1 MKALIV
7 CTSHS
12 TFPTKSQ
19 STGIWLG
26 ELTAFFNELARKKI
40 RIDLASPRGGAIPVD
55 PRSADNKEAD
65 RVFQNFPILKSLIS
79 NSIPLNEIHP
89 QEYQIVYL
97 TGGHGALWD
106 FPDNIY
112 LQNIIRSVFESGG
125 WITGVGH
132 GLSALLNVKT
142 SDGVTLL
149 IKDKYLT
156 SFTNIEDNMVSLFAE
171 IPFSLEERLRDR
183 GVIFTKALLPFVENI
198 EMDERL
204 ITGQN
209 PNSAR
214 KVALKLLEE
223 VSEK

>member
-7 CTSHS
+7 CTSHR
-12 TFPTKSQ
+12 TFPTKNPP
-19 STGIWLG
+19 TGIWLG
-26 ELTAFFNELARKKI
+26 ELTGFFGELARKKI
-40 RIDLASPRGGAIPVD
+40 RIDLASPKGGPVPVD
-55 PRSADNKEAD
+55 PRSADNKDAD
-65 RVFQNFPILKSLIS
+65 KVFHTYPSLRTLID

-106 FPDNIY
+106 FPENIY
-112 LQNIIRSVFESGG
+112 LQNIIRSVFENDG
-125 WITGVGH
+125 WVTGVGH
-132 GLSALLNVKT
+132 GVSALLNVKV
-142 SDGVTLL
+142 SDGTTFI

-156 SFTNIEDNMVSLFAE
+156 AFTNIEDNMVSLFAE
-171 IPFSLEERLRDR
+171 VPYSLEDRLREK
-183 GVIFTKALLPFVENI
+183 GAVFTKALLPFVENI

-223 VSEK
+223 ISEK